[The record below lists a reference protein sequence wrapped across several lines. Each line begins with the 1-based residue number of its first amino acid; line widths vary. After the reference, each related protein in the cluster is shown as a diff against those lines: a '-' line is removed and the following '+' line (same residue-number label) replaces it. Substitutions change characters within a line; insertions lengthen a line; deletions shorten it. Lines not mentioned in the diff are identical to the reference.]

1 MSLSVCYSL
10 EYLYFCHIQI
20 VQYMIKFVID
30 YASGTPIYRQ
40 IIDQI
45 RFGIA
50 SGQLK
55 LGEQLPTVR
64 ALAVELKVN
73 LNTVSKA
80 YKELEIK
87 NILTTQQ
94 GSGTFIC
101 QTGDILQA
109 DERANKLKEICTQF
123 SAVALGYG
131 FTIEEMTEELKKIET
146 LKQP

>member
-1 MSLSVCYSL
+1 
-10 EYLYFCHIQI
+10 
-20 VQYMIKFVID
+20 MIKFLLD
-30 YASGTPIYRQ
+30 YSSGLPIYRQ

-45 RFGIA
+45 RFGIS

-87 NILTTQQ
+87 NILETQH
-94 GSGTFIC
+94 GTGTFISKIE
-101 QTGDILQA
+101 QVVLEE
-109 DERANKLKEICTQF
+109 EREDKLKEICIQF
-123 SAVALGYG
+123 SSVAFSYG
-131 FTIEEMTEELKKIET
+131 FSLDEIMQELKNIET
-146 LKQP
+146 SK

>member
-1 MSLSVCYSL
+1 
-10 EYLYFCHIQI
+10 
-20 VQYMIKFVID
+20 MIKFSLD
-30 YASGTPIYRQ
+30 YSSGIPIYRQ
-40 IIDQI
+40 IIDRI

-87 NILTTQQ
+87 NILETQQ
-94 GSGTFIC
+94 GTGTFISNTA
-101 QTGDILQA
+101 QVVPEKEWD
-109 DERANKLKEICTQF
+109 DKLMEICVQF
-123 SAVALGYG
+123 SSIALSYG
-131 FTIEEMTEELKKIET
+131 FSLDDVAKTLKKIET
-146 LKQP
+146 SK

>member
-1 MSLSVCYSL
+1 MIAFTLDYS
-10 EYLYFCHIQI
+10 
-20 VQYMIKFVID
+20 
-30 YASGTPIYRQ
+30 SGIPIYRQ

-50 SGQLK
+50 SGQFK

-87 NILTTQQ
+87 NILETQQ
-94 GSGTFIC
+94 GTGTFVC
-101 QTGDILQA
+101 STEQVVAEEERGD
-109 DERANKLKEICTQF
+109 KLKEICTQF
-123 SAVALGYG
+123 SSVAFSYG
-131 FTIEEMTEELKKIET
+131 FSLNELVQGLKNVETSKK
-146 LKQP
+146 